1 MTTKSKKTQNERAI
15 EAQAK
20 QDKLAAELGISN
32 DELTVVKS
40 FVELLVNRFDGAATE
55 PFVGSAETH
64 IKKRMPNNNEAIEA
78 LGVDMIETRAQEW
91 VEDNSIGRAI
101 GGLTYPAPVDKAKQS
116 VAGAARRLT
125 ASPGDEAAEVSY
137 AKAVRWLAQMQCQAQ
152 YKEALAPIFA
162 AVYRI
167 HRGAFYAAPDQ
178 TESATTADESLNV
191 LMG

>member
-1 MTTKSKKTQNERAI
+1 MNAKTKKSVSERAV

-20 QDKLAAELGISN
+20 QDKLANELGVLN
-32 DELTVVKS
+32 DELAIVQS
-40 FVELLVNRFDGAATE
+40 FVGLLVDRFDTAATE
-55 PFVGSAETH
+55 PFVSSAETH
-64 IKKRMPNNNEAIEA
+64 IKKKMLNNDEAIQA

-101 GGLTYPAPVDKAKQS
+101 GGLTYPAPLDKAKTS
-116 VAGAARRLT
+116 LAGAARRLT
-125 ASPGDEAAEVSY
+125 ASPGDANLEVSY

-152 YKEALAPIFA
+152 YKEALAPIFE

-167 HRGAFYAAPDQ
+167 HRGAFYAAPDK
-178 TESATTADESLNV
+178 TESATTSDESLNV